1 MIKKTL
7 SRNVQYFSNN
17 NNIDNRI
24 RRQTH
29 KNNNSYTSRQLSR
42 FSSHSIPRHPGR
54 SITWPHWK
62 WLYLVSARKVGQGKR
77 RMLSPRQWLPGKAQ
91 MRPYPTYTITWIT
104 SRSKRPLFACTVT
117 TASAKTK
124 TSFCE
129 MSILYKPITS
139 SVVCQ
144 YLTELSD
151 AYKVIWHHSSGDI
164 LHNTHTNNLF
174 FKSLNT
180 SVIQNHPISQHLL
193 FVSYSAMVQY
203 LAWRVMTGRQ
213 REITL
218 NMMVAGHTK
227 FACDRYHGIT
237 KHGWDIF

>member
-1 MIKKTL
+1 
-7 SRNVQYFSNN
+7 
-17 NNIDNRI
+17 
-24 RRQTH
+24 
-29 KNNNSYTSRQLSR
+29 
-42 FSSHSIPRHPGR
+42 
-54 SITWPHWK
+54 
-62 WLYLVSARKVGQGKR
+62 
-77 RMLSPRQWLPGKAQ
+77 

-124 TSFCE
+124 TSSCE

-139 SVVCQ
+139 LVVCQ
-144 YLTELSD
+144 YLTGLSD

-164 LHNTHTNNLF
+164 LHNTHTHNLF

-180 SVIQNHPISQHLL
+180 SVIQNHPFSQHLL

-237 KHGWDIF
+237 KHGWDILVVKESMLVFSHSLKIFKIDQKLTCTQNLIQNINIFSSSFFNLTTHLCFNVITLHKILRSMIHQYHIHVSHMGSFPVT